1 MKRMV
6 LKARQEQKEWAQES
20 GVVASLG
27 EEDIINIVKETEKN
41 VRDKDK

>member
-1 MKRMV
+1 MV

-27 EEDIINIVKETEKN
+27 EEDIINIVKEAERDVKEK
-41 VRDKDK
+41 R

>member
-27 EEDIINIVKETEKN
+27 EEDIINIVKEAERDVKEK
-41 VRDKDK
+41 K